1 LAEQEELAVQVGQ
14 RLRAV
19 RRAAGMSPKDVQD
32 ASNGEFK
39 PSTLLSYE
47 EGVRRVSLARLSRL
61 AQFYKVPVSEFV
73 PGTIAVGQLSGASRP
88 RRPDD
93 LVVDM
98 AALDRTKGERAL
110 RLRNFCRLIVNQ
122 RGAGPSDG
130 LLHLRRS
137 DQAAVAA
144 ALGVES
150 DEVVTALDDLAGS
163 TGARRGRPKD
173 G

>member
-1 LAEQEELAVQVGQ
+1 MQVGQ

-19 RRAAGMSPKDVQD
+19 RQAAGMSPKDVQD

-47 EGVRRVSLARLSRL
+47 EGVRWVSLARLSRL
-61 AQFYKVPVSEFV
+61 AQFHKVPLSEFV
-73 PGTIAVGQLSGASRP
+73 PGTIAVRQLSEAGRP

-93 LVVDM
+93 LVIDL
-98 AALDRTKGERAL
+98 AALDRTKGEVAL
-110 RLRNFCRLIVNQ
+110 RPRNFCRLMVNQ

-144 ALGVES
+144 VLGVES
-150 DEVVTALDDLAGS
+150 DQVARALDDLP
-163 TGARRGRPKD
+163 GASRARKARPNQR
-173 G
+173 